1 MLPSPVA
8 VAPSPLPV
16 KSARPLTQAIFVVPN
31 SDTLPDAS
39 DKEGAGEVEISLIG
53 GILGFEY
60 GLCGKC
66 LSRYDIAIGGGWVG
80 WMGDEGDFSGDDIG
94 GFCMGIGRGQI
105 AARASGFVVVRVK
118 LS

>member
-1 MLPSPVA
+1 M
-8 VAPSPLPV
+8 
-16 KSARPLTQAIFVVPN
+16 
-31 SDTLPDAS
+31 
-39 DKEGAGEVEISLIG
+39 
-53 GILGFEY
+53 GFEY

-105 AARASGFVVVRVK
+105 AARASGFVVDGKSEALLIGRSGVNEIGEGGGAIGR
-118 LS
+118 LQSCRAR